1 MDKYT
6 VQISSSTT
14 ESTDLILSRY
24 YINTDYKGK
33 IEDVTV
39 NTSYE
44 RIDFENLSGD
54 VLPDD
59 CINFSGTSNKTLPD
73 GTIPSYSAYVRDNQD
88 WLRLYKEISDK
99 TSSGDIFTK
108 QIEVQEISGIANASS
123 GDVCSISI
131 KQNDTSATRTG
142 YIDFIFQK
150 KTATVTI
157 VQTPNN
163 EYVAYTL
170 STNALDGAEV
180 SFNDNGQEKY
190 TATTKNGTAV
200 YIVRKINTS
209 ESGVTATVTS
219 GLPSEESSYS
229 IISNNGQYSSIL
241 NANGET
247 KWVPDLTAKKIK
259 TIYTWSSDN
268 TVKDSGS
275 VGILPNEIG
284 VINYHSYVEDDGIV
298 KIRVKKNSYGRW
310 VTINDDFRSNIQT
323 LNADANTSLNDRSM
337 PLIYYAYDDA
347 TNSAIDESSKA
358 QLNYTVSQSKGT
370 YQFKFNGTNPT
381 FIDRKTV
388 SPDGI
393 NASVQMAFNEAI
405 SAMPV
410 SDIISTVG
418 NNAKV
423 PFYALLDGAATS
435 IITNVVVTSNNI
447 RIFIKRNPYNKP
459 RNATITFVQYYT
471 GKRIYL
477 TIKQQPVQAHEGDV
491 YCYDQGENKYS
502 YVDVLG
508 GDSIP
513 YGSMPIGV
521 VVLTQNNGAPSFPD
535 YARIVALTE
544 KDNDDYNDKTWR
556 KADGSDF
563 VQEPA
568 RPNTTCLETNND
580 PVNWCYIGSDEK
592 GYYYTEHSIIHTTH
606 YYDSTVYYFKDA
618 TRHSSVPCAP
628 NPTGNSRVKSETYQN
643 TSNGKPNAM
652 GDYSG
657 LTRTLAQYQ
666 IDTVGPNNRI
676 ARMAYNY
683 TTQGTKAGDWY
694 LGGAGE
700 MACLCQKAYHIHRVF
715 LKLKSLGYR
724 VDDFFNYG
732 STRPDGKESPEFG
745 YWTSTYSHWH
755 EEHYSWYVNLTD
767 GCFGESIHRRST
779 NESHKHNHVHA
790 HVRLMLMAKTDNSG
804 NEWHD
809 GKQHE

>member
-6 VQISSSTT
+6 VQISASTT
-14 ESTDLILSRY
+14 DSADLVLNRY

-33 IEDVTV
+33 VEDVTV
-39 NTSYE
+39 NTLYE
-44 RIDFENLSGD
+44 RIYFENLSGD
-54 VLPDD
+54 VLSDD
-59 CINFSGTSNKTLPD
+59 CIDFSGTSSNKLPD
-73 GTIPSYSAYVRDNQD
+73 GTVPFYSASIRDNQD
-88 WLRLYKEISDK
+88 WLRLYSASKEEVKEIS
-99 TSSGDIFTK
+99 GD
-108 QIEVQEISGIANASS
+108 ASS

-142 YIDFIFQK
+142 YVDFIFQK

-163 EYVAYTL
+163 EYVVYTL
-170 STNALDGAEV
+170 STNALDGAQV
-180 SFNDNGQEKY
+180 SFNDKGQEKY

-241 NANGET
+241 NATGET
-247 KWVPDLTAKKIK
+247 NWVPDLTANKIK
-259 TIYTWSSDN
+259 TVYTWSSDK
-268 TVKDSGS
+268 TRQDSGS
-275 VGILPNEIG
+275 VNILPNDIG
-284 VINYHSYVEDDGIV
+284 VINYHSYVENDGNV
-298 KIRVKKNSYGRW
+298 KIKVKKNSYGRW
-310 VTINDDFRSNIQT
+310 VTINDVFSGNIQT

-337 PLIYYAYDDA
+337 PLIYYAYDDV
-347 TNSAIDESSKA
+347 TNSAIDESGKA
-358 QLNYTVSQSKGT
+358 HLNYTVSQSKGT
-370 YQFKFNGTNPT
+370 YQFKFNDTNPA
-381 FIDRKTV
+381 FIDAKSV
-388 SPDGI
+388 SSDGI
-393 NASVQMAFNEAI
+393 KASVQMAFNEAI
-405 SAMPV
+405 SAMSV
-410 SDIISTVG
+410 SDIVSTVG
-418 NNAKV
+418 NNTKV

-435 IITNVVVTSNNI
+435 IITNVVVSSNNI

-477 TIKQQPVQAHEGDV
+477 TVKQQPVQAHEGDV
-491 YCYDQGENKYS
+491 YCYEQGENKYS

-513 YGSMPIGV
+513 YGSVPIGV

-544 KDNDDYNDKTWR
+544 KGNDDYNDKTWR

-568 RPNTTCLETNND
+568 RPNTTCLENDD

-592 GYYYTEHSIIHTTH
+592 GYYYTEHPIIHTTH
-606 YYDSTVYYFKDA
+606 YYDPTVYYFKDA
-618 TRHSSVPCAP
+618 TRHSYVPCAS
-628 NPTGNSRVKSETYQN
+628 NPIGNSSVKADALKA
-643 TSNGKPNAM
+643 TSDGKPNAM

-657 LTRTLAQYQ
+657 LTRTIAQYQ
-666 IDTVGPNNRI
+666 TNTIGPNNRI
-676 ARMAYNY
+676 ARMAHNY
-683 TTQGTKAGDWY
+683 TTQGTNAGDWY

-715 LKLKSLGYR
+715 LKLKNLGYR

-745 YWTSTYSHWH
+745 YWTSTYSERFKN
-755 EEHYSWYVNLTD
+755 EEWCSWYVNLTD

-790 HVRLMLMAKTDNSG
+790 HVRLMLMAKTDNGG

-809 GKQHE
+809 GEQHE

>member
-14 ESTDLILSRY
+14 ESVDLVLNRY

-33 IEDVTV
+33 VEDVTV

-44 RIDFENLSGD
+44 RIDFGNLSGD

-59 CINFSGTSNKTLPD
+59 CIDFSGTSNNTLPD
-73 GTIPSYSAYVRDNQD
+73 GTVPSYSASIRDNQD
-88 WLRLYKEISDK
+88 WLRLYSASKEEVKEIS
-99 TSSGDIFTK
+99 GD
-108 QIEVQEISGIANASS
+108 ASS
-123 GDVCSISI
+123 GDVCSIFI
-131 KQNDTSATRTG
+131 KQNNTSATRTG
-142 YIDFIFQK
+142 YVDFIFQSK
-150 KTATVTI
+150 KATVTI

-163 EYVAYTL
+163 EYVVYTL
-170 STNALDGAEV
+170 STNALDGTQV

-209 ESGVTATVTS
+209 ESGVTATITD

-241 NANGET
+241 NSNGE
-247 KWVPDLTAKKIK
+247 KNWVPDLTAKKIK
-259 TIYTWSSDN
+259 TVYTWSSDN
-268 TVKDSGS
+268 TLQNSGS
-275 VGILPNEIG
+275 VNILPNDTG
-284 VINYHSYVEDDGIV
+284 VINYHSYVEDDGNV
-298 KIRVKKNSYGRW
+298 KIKVSKNSYGRW
-310 VTINDDFRSNIQT
+310 ITINDNFKNNIQT
-323 LNADANTSLNDRSM
+323 LNAAANTSLNDRSM
-337 PLIYYAYDDA
+337 PLIYHAYDD
-347 TNSAIDESSKA
+347 TTSSTITESGKA

-370 YQFKFNGTNPT
+370 YQFQFNNTNPT
-381 FIDRKTV
+381 FIDVKSV
-388 SPDGI
+388 SSDGI

-410 SDIISTVG
+410 SDIVSTVG
-418 NNAKV
+418 NNTKV
-423 PFYALLDGAATS
+423 PFYALLDGVATS

-491 YCYDQGENKYS
+491 YCYDQSENIYS

-508 GDSIP
+508 NDSIP

-521 VVLTQNNGAPSFPD
+521 VVLTQNNQAPSFPD
-535 YARIVALTE
+535 YARIVALIE

-563 VQEPA
+563 TQEPE
-568 RPNTTCLETNND
+568 RPKTRCLETND
-580 PVNWCYIGSDEK
+580 PVNWCYIGSDEQ
-592 GYYYTEHSIIHTTH
+592 GYYYTTH
-606 YYDSTVYYFKDA
+606 NNNSTVYFLDGA
-618 TRHSSVPCAP
+618 ERHSYVPCLV
-628 NPTGNSRVKSETYQN
+628 NPTGNSLVNINDTCKDIP
-643 TSNGKPNAM
+643 NGKPNAM

-657 LTRTLAQYQ
+657 LTRTIVQYQ
-666 IDTVGPNNRI
+666 TNMTGPNNRI
-676 ARMAYNY
+676 ARMAHNY

-700 MACLCQKAYHIHRVF
+700 MACLCQKACRIHRVF
-715 LKLKSLGYR
+715 LKLQSLGYR

-732 STRPDGKESPEFG
+732 STKTNSERPEMG
-745 YWTSTYSHWH
+745 YWTSTYSHKD
-755 EEHYSWYVNLTD
+755 EEYYSWYVNLTD
-767 GCFGESIHRRST
+767 GCFDKSIHRRST
-779 NESHKHNHVHA
+779 NESHKHNHAHA
-790 HVRLMLMAKTDNSG
+790 HVRLMLMAKTDKDG

-809 GKQHE
+809 GKQH